1 MIEPKAILHFTIG
14 VTDLDRA
21 TAFYQDILGCSLLR
35 QNRRRTMSFMEAGGD
50 LFVLTVTG
58 RHVAPNGPKD
68 TAFHHA
74 FVVAPEAYDK
84 AVAHLEAQG
93 IGLLW
98 PQAKTAAPDTQHNT
112 FPGRHVYFHDP
123 DGNGVEITDCAAVAD
138 NL

>member
-35 QNRRRTMSFMEAGGD
+35 QNRRHTMSFMEAGGD
-50 LFVLTVTG
+50 MFVLTVTG

-84 AVAHLEAQG
+84 AVAHLEANG
-93 IGLLW
+93 IEKLA
-98 PQAKTAAPDTQHNT
+98 PQAKAEGPDTQHNT
-112 FPGRHVYFHDP
+112 FPGRHVYFQDP
-123 DGNGVEITDCAAVAD
+123 DGNGLEITDCSAVAD